1 MTPQNTACFDS
12 CIIIDFLND
21 RPEAARLLTEVRWR
35 LISVLVRTE
44 VLAGAVT
51 DQERREAMAL
61 LANFQVVDV
70 DTAIADDAARLR
82 QQHRLKTPDAI
93 IAATAAARGLPL
105 FTRDAGLAAVPGAQL
120 AY

>member
-1 MTPQNTACFDS
+1 MTPQNAACFDS
-12 CIIIDFLND
+12 CILIDFLNERAD
-21 RPEAARLLTEVRWR
+21 AVRVLSGVRWR

-44 VLAGAVT
+44 VLTGALT
-51 DQERREAMAL
+51 HDERQRAEAL
-61 LANFQVVDV
+61 LANFHVVDV
-70 DTAIADDAARLR
+70 NAAIADAAARLR

-105 FTRDAGLAAVPGAQL
+105 FTRDAGLAALPGAQL